1 MLGKFLDGELVPP
14 GDKLVPHD
22 SNLVPP
28 VDDGVPL
35 YDGNDGV
42 GVPLLTPGESTLPTP
57 RCTVPKSS
65 PKLKQK
71 STPHHPNPP
80 PLVPRGL
87 PCLLQKSR

>member
-35 YDGNDGV
+35 YDGNDES
-42 GVPLLTPGESTLPTP
+42 VPLLTPGGA
-57 RCTVPKSS
+57 
-65 PKLKQK
+65 
-71 STPHHPNPP
+71 
-80 PLVPRGL
+80 PLEL
-87 PCLLQKSR
+87 SQNLQYCS